1 MKIGL
6 KQQYLRSDLRSLSL
20 QGEVI
25 HHDYKSNLEL
35 GKGRADCAFYITPE
49 DIEKDYKGIVIEIK
63 AATSDNNK
71 KDFAQKALSQI
82 EDKEYAKSY
91 LLSDDSL
98 VSVNYYGIAFFGKKC
113 SVVAKTITRDDDQL
127 LDDSPLNLLLKFEPK
142 WRKYRQF
149 LDKSRILAHF

>member
-1 MKIGL
+1 MDALYEKSSIKVEKL
-6 KQQYLRSDLRSLSL
+6 LNATLNRYISFNDFSSNAPKEMYY
-20 QGEVI
+20 QGFLNSVFSQLCEGSSI
-25 HHDYKSNLEL
+25 YHDYKSNLEL

-113 SVVAKTITRDDDQL
+113 SVVAKTITRDDD
-127 LDDSPLNLLLKFEPK
+127 
-142 WRKYRQF
+142 
-149 LDKSRILAHF
+149 